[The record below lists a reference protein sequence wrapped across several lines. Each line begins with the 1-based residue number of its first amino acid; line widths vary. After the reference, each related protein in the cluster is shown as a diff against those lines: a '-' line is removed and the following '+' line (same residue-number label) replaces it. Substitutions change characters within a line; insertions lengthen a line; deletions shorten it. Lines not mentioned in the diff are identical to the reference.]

1 MWGDWVRRQRVRGRT
16 GRVEAET
23 GQGDWRGE
31 VGKEAEGKG

>member
-1 MWGDWVRRQRVRGRT
+1 MRGRT

-31 VGKEAEGKG
+31 VGKEAEGEG